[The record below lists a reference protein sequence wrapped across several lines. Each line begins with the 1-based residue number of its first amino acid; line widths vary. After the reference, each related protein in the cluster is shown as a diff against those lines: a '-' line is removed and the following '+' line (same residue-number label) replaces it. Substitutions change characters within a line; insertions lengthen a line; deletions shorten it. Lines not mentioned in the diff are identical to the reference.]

1 MRGYQ
6 PPLALCA
13 NPHGPRDPTQSVC
26 CSYRKSAG
34 FRRSDGGD
42 GAQGNR
48 QHGDLGEGSALFQTR
63 LACGCP
69 LTIFDYGRHAGWLSE
84 AFGVESRELSG
95 VGRPRGSPVPGMGYS
110 RPAHQRQVG
119 IFGTNDSSSVD
130 SWSRYGAPL
139 RDAHYLIND
148 AVLTP

>member
-6 PPLALCA
+6 PPLALCG

-69 LTIFDYGRHAGWLSE
+69 LTIFDYGRHAGWFSE
-84 AFGVESRELSG
+84 SFGVGSRELSG
-95 VGRPRGSPVPGMGYS
+95 S
-110 RPAHQRQVG
+110 
-119 IFGTNDSSSVD
+119 
-130 SWSRYGAPL
+130 
-139 RDAHYLIND
+139 
-148 AVLTP
+148 